1 MGPASRE
8 HGPESMSLWVAIL
21 LWVYFG
27 LNALTLLLMAAN
39 AWAAWRL
46 RRAVRKRLWEIA
58 MRDEEP
64 RA

>member
-1 MGPASRE
+1 
-8 HGPESMSLWVAIL
+8 MSLWVAIL

>member
-1 MGPASRE
+1 
-8 HGPESMSLWVAIL
+8 MSLWVAIL

-39 AWAAWRL
+39 ARAAWRL